1 MKPPEI
7 PQLISELIEMS
18 KAYLAQE
25 TVAPLRRVARFAG
38 FSLLAG
44 LLFAAGWLLLSIAG
58 LRLVLE
64 LLPDSALW
72 SVLGYSVGAAVAALM
87 AIFVMWLAN
96 RPRESL

>member
-1 MKPPEI
+1 MKQAEI
-7 PQLISELIEMS
+7 PQLISELLEMS

-44 LLFAAGWLLLSIAG
+44 LLFAAGWLMLSIAG
-58 LRLVLE
+58 LRLVLD

-72 SVLGYSVGAAVAALM
+72 SALGYFIGAALAVLLAL
-87 AIFVMWLAN
+87 FVMWLAN

>member
-1 MKPPEI
+1 MKQAEI
-7 PQLISELIEMS
+7 PQLISELLEMS

-25 TVAPLRRVARFAG
+25 AVAPLRRVARFAG

-44 LLFAAGWLLLSIAG
+44 LLFAAGWLMLSIAG
-58 LRLVLE
+58 LRLVLD

-72 SVLGYSVGAAVAALM
+72 SVLGYFIGAALAVLLAL
-87 AIFVMWLAN
+87 FVMWLAN

>member
-1 MKPPEI
+1 MKQPEI

-25 TVAPLRRVARFAG
+25 TVGPLRRVARFAG

-44 LLFAAGWLLLSIAG
+44 LLFTAGWLLLSIAG
-58 LRLVLE
+58 LRLVLD
-64 LLPDSALW
+64 LLPHTALW
-72 SVLGYSVGAAVAALM
+72 SVLGYLIGAVLAVLLAL
-87 AIFVMWLAN
+87 FVMFLAN

>member
-7 PQLISELIEMS
+7 PQLISELIELS

-25 TVAPLRRVARFAG
+25 AIAPLRKVGRFAG

-44 LLFAAGWLLLSIAG
+44 VLFAVGWLLLAIAG

-64 LLPDSALW
+64 WLPDSALW
-72 SVLGYSVGAAVAALM
+72 SVVGYGIGAVVAVLLAL
-87 AIFVMWLAN
+87 FVMWLAN
-96 RPRESL
+96 RPREVL

>member
-58 LRLVLE
+58 LRLVLD

-72 SVLGYSVGAAVAALM
+72 SVLGYVIGAVLAGLLALIV
-87 AIFVMWLAN
+87 IFLAN